1 MSAPKRS
8 QESPADSNK
17 KFKTEAS
24 AAPEDVDEKT
34 FNAAQ
39 QLQEKINEITMQASE
54 EVIQIEQ
61 KYNEQRKPL
70 YVQRGEMLKKIPS
83 FWKAVV

>member
-1 MSAPKRS
+1 MSNTKRP
-8 QESPADSNK
+8 QDIPADSNK
-17 KFKTEAS
+17 KQKTES
-24 AAPEDVDEKT
+24 STEDAEEQT

-39 QLQEKINEITMQASE
+39 QLQERINTLTLQASE

-70 YVQRGEMLKKIPS
+70 YAQRGEMLKKIPS
-83 FWKAVV
+83 FWKIVV